1 VEILSLGPNRDDEL
15 PEGDVDTGPEPVEE
29 PAVRENWLAGLVRA
43 DALALSGV
51 AILALTVVGLPFLAA
66 LDNLFFY
73 AGPFLLTQV
82 AEAWL
87 FVPTLAGA
95 GTATL
100 LGLAALR
107 QTARQELR
115 AWVPALAGATTLVG
129 LLLTAGTVVVWL
141 YAAESELFDEIRRVM
156 FG

>member
-1 VEILSLGPNRDDEL
+1 MEIFSLGPNRDGEL
-15 PEGDVDTGPEPVEE
+15 PESDVDTGPEPVEE

-43 DALALSGV
+43 DSLALSAV
-51 AILALTVVGLPFLAA
+51 AILVLTVVGMPFLSIF
-66 LDNLFFY
+66 DNLFFY
-73 AGPFLLTQV
+73 AGPFLMTQV

-107 QTARQELR
+107 QAARHEVR
-115 AWVPALAGATTLVG
+115 KWVPGLAGATTVVG
-129 LLLTAGTVVVWL
+129 VLLAAGAAVAWM
-141 YAAESELFDEIRRVM
+141 YAADSELFDEIRRGM